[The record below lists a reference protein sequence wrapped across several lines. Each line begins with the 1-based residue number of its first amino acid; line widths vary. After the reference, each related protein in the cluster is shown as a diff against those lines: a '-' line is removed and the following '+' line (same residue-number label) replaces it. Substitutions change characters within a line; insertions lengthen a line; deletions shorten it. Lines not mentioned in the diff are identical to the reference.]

1 MLVENSKRFCVLVI
15 GLILFASA
23 ALISAG
29 CHPKNVAAIPNQK
42 LEMPAPTNPPIN
54 SNQKNKEENMNNSN
68 LQPVSEG
75 NWGAAGINFV
85 VEGTDVKIEY
95 DCANGEIKSKLMK
108 NENGDFQADGFHTR
122 ESFGPVRLDNLPKP
136 QPARYEGKISG
147 DTMTLVVTLTES
159 KEKVGEFTL
168 EHGKTGRLRKC
179 L

>member
-1 MLVENSKRFCVLVI
+1 
-15 GLILFASA
+15 
-23 ALISAG
+23 
-29 CHPKNVAAIPNQK
+29 
-42 LEMPAPTNPPIN
+42 
-54 SNQKNKEENMNNSN
+54 
-68 LQPVSEG
+68 
-75 NWGAAGINFV
+75 
-85 VEGTDVKIEY
+85 
-95 DCANGEIKSKLMK
+95 MK

-136 QPARYEGKISG
+136 QPAHYEGKISG